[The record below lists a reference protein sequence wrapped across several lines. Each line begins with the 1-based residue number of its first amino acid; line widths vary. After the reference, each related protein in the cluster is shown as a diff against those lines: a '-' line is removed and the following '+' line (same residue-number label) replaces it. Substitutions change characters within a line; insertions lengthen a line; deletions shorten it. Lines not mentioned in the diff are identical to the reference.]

1 MMGVIETGTIL
12 DRILIQTARD
22 LAARKAR
29 VSPEQVE
36 RTALATPVRT
46 SLRAGIARPGAS
58 VIAEFKRASP
68 SKGRFPVL
76 LEPAKIAAEYIA
88 GGAVAVSV
96 LTDEPFFKGSLR
108 DLSDVAA
115 VAHGA
120 SPTVAVLR
128 KDFVIDEYQIL
139 EARAAEADAVLLI
152 VAALDQPT
160 LRRLHE
166 FTTATGLDAL
176 VEVHTEG
183 EMARAAA
190 VGANLIGINN
200 RDLRTFEVDLR
211 TSIRLSPKRPAGALV
226 VAESGIAGREDVET
240 LEAVGVD
247 GILVGEALV
256 LSTDRASAI
265 RALRG
270 LR

>member
-1 MMGVIETGTIL
+1 MGVIETGTIL

-22 LAARKAR
+22 LAERKTR
-29 VSPEQVE
+29 ESPEQVE

-46 SLRAGIARPGAS
+46 SLRAGIAQPGTS

-68 SKGRFPVL
+68 SKGRFPVV
-76 LEPAKIAAEYIA
+76 LEPAKITAEYIA

-96 LTDEPFFKGSLR
+96 LTDEPFFEGSVR
-108 DLSDVAA
+108 DLSDAAA
-115 VAHGA
+115 VAHDA
-120 SPTVAVLR
+120 TPAVAILR

-139 EARAAEADAVLLI
+139 EARAAGADAVLLI
-152 VAALDQPT
+152 VAALEQTT
-160 LRRLHE
+160 LRHLLE
-166 FTTATGLDAL
+166 FTTANGLDAL
-176 VEVHTEG
+176 VEVHTED
-183 EMARAAA
+183 EMTRAVE

-200 RDLRTFEVDLR
+200 RDLRTFAVDLR
-211 TSIRLSPKRPAGALV
+211 TSLRLSPKRPAGALV
-226 VAESGIAGREDVET
+226 VAESGISNREDVET

-265 RALRG
+265 RVLRG